1 MFFYRSSMR
10 QFWWNQQPL
19 VTVWY
24 SIKKLSGTSYLYCA
38 GRRRWLMFIV
48 IIDCCIYHTKFNL
61 HRLDQNSNII
71 SISFCSSLQK
81 FNAVFRVMT
90 VMVSDVQLIRIRWY
104 YPSLLFSQSH
114 KFKNDWR
121 FWSHPVSVFSQ
132 SCKSKNDWDSDLTH
146 SKPWYNQSKKNIFLV
161 LWKLFGLLEILMPQ
175 NTMLLL
181 YISRWTGWLCYG
193 RMKQIL
199 SNSQLAMPI
208 WHPLYH
214 RKYSVGNLQ

>member
-1 MFFYRSSMR
+1 MKPATPCDSVVQHKEAFWDFLLVLCR
-10 QFWWNQQPL
+10 QEK
-19 VTVWY
+19 VTHVHCY
-24 SIKKLSGTSYLYCA
+24 
-38 GRRRWLMFIV
+38 
-48 IIDCCIYHTKFNL
+48 
-61 HRLDQNSNII
+61 HRLLYLSHQIQPSQTGSKLKYYINII
-71 SISFCSSLQK
+71 LFFSLQK
-81 FNAVFRVMT
+81 YNAVFRVMT